1 MKKIKK
7 INILFLLKTGIATA
21 IAILLAESIGLL
33 FSPSAGII
41 TLLTIQ
47 NTKKETI
54 TIALKRIAAFVVA
67 VLSAYLIFQTI
78 GYTAIAF
85 GGFALLFVAL
95 CTVFGLKDG
104 IAMNAVLTTHFLIEK
119 RMDFPL
125 ILNEIALLI
134 IGMGIGIVI
143 NLIMPRGLDKIREE
157 QNRLEKEMKS
167 ALSGLANM
175 LSSKE
180 SCLIQNDRPK
190 ELAHNKELVINKEPE
205 INNEITFNHDLKNK
219 NILENKYESKIKNV
233 LENKCEPKIKNV
245 LENKYEPK
253 IKNVLENKYEPKI
266 KNVLENKYE
275 LKIKNVL
282 ENKCEPKIK
291 NVLENKYELYDIK
304 SIIPN
309 QADRAS
315 VYDFNKLDHMIEEL
329 LKKAYDD
336 AGNTLLSNTKYLIS
350 YLDMRKLQI
359 GMLKDISTNIDTI
372 PVILKQTFPITDFLE
387 NISES
392 FHEMNNVE
400 GLLLQ
405 LREVQEHYRKEELPK
420 TREEFE
426 YRATLFQIL
435 KELEYFLLI
444 KRNFILQLEPED
456 RNTYWRKER

>member
-1 MKKIKK
+1 MEIKKKIKK

-21 IAILLAESIGLL
+21 VAILLAEGLGLL

-67 VLSAYLIFQTI
+67 VISAYLIFYTI

-95 CTVFGLKDG
+95 CTLLGLKDG

-125 ILNEIALLI
+125 ILNEIVLLI
-134 IGMGIGIVI
+134 IGMGIGIMI

-167 ALSGLANM
+167 ALLGLANM
-175 LSSKE
+175 LRNKE
-180 SCLIQNDRPK
+180 SCLIQSNRPK
-190 ELAHNKELVINKEPE
+190 ELAHDKELVINKEPE
-205 INNEITFNHDLKNK
+205 IKNEIENNNGITFNHDLKNK
-219 NILENKYESKIKNV
+219 NELENKN
-233 LENKCEPKIKNV
+233 
-245 LENKYEPK
+245 
-253 IKNVLENKYEPKI
+253 
-266 KNVLENKYE
+266 
-275 LKIKNVL
+275 
-282 ENKCEPKIK
+282 
-291 NVLENKYELYDIK
+291 ELYDTK
-304 SIIPN
+304 TMIPN
-309 QADRAS
+309 QASIAYE
-315 VYDFNKLDHMIEEL
+315 YDFNKLDHIIEEL

-359 GMLKDISTNIDTI
+359 GVLKDISTNIETI
-372 PVILKQTFPITDFLE
+372 PVILKQTFPLTDFLE

-444 KRNFILQLEPED
+444 KRNFVLQLEPED